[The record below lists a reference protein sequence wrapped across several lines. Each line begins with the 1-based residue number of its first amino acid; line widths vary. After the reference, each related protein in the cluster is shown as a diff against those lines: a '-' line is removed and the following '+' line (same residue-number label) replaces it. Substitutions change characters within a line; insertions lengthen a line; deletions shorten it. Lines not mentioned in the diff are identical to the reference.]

1 MSGLALRLAALEWVF
16 QVISERALSIDPR
29 VGARF
34 RDISNHIAHMQADR
48 TSEAEC
54 AAYERMV
61 QDMAAACQ
69 AAMRPPALAEWL
81 LAWFMSKAQRDD
93 VLGDLEEEF
102 LTDKLPRAR
111 AACGEALVL
120 VADREVDL
128 AARACGSVRR
138 RRAECHRGHYGE
150 GSADRHPSFC

>member
-102 LTDKLPRAR
+102 LTDKLPVLGPR
-111 AACGEALVL
+111 AARLWYWSQIVKSIWPLVRAALLRISTLNAIVSL
-120 VADREVDL
+120 W
-128 AARACGSVRR
+128 RR
-138 RRAECHRGHYGE
+138 FGG
-150 GSADRHPSFC
+150 